1 PTIGRDG
8 FALLEAVRGPDTP
21 VWLRELPSV
30 QILRTAWVQQYYRTR
45 TENGTEATRRASKDL
60 PPGRVRL
67 ASPYN
72 LDARY
77 GVNRESGCEGYKV
90 HITETCDDPDAST
103 TPHVITDVVA
113 QTPRSPFRRSPR
125 LCMNA

>member
-1 PTIGRDG
+1 PYSTPFHDALPIFGQRDEDRGLANRTNNRQKVEFRARRARSAVVPTIGRDG

-77 GVNRESGCEGYKV
+77 GVNRESG
-90 HITETCDDPDAST
+90 
-103 TPHVITDVVA
+103 
-113 QTPRSPFRRSPR
+113 
-125 LCMNA
+125 